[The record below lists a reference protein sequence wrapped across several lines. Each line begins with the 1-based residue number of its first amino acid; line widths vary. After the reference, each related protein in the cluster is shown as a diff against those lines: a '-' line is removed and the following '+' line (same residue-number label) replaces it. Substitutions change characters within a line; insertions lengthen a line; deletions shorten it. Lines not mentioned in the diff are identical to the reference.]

1 MFSEHKRIKLE
12 INNQTWK
19 IPKYMETHTLLNKPL
34 ITQINVGEDEE
45 PLELS
50 YIPHGNKK
58 DYTATLENSMA
69 VSERW
74 ETQTLRV

>member
-1 MFSEHKRIKLE
+1 
-12 INNQTWK
+12 
-19 IPKYMETHTLLNKPL
+19 METHTLLNKPL

-58 DYTATLENSMA
+58 GYTLLWKTVWQFLNVERHRRY
-69 VSERW
+69 VSRYLPKINEDVGPAAKRMNY
-74 ETQTLRV
+74 

>member
-1 MFSEHKRIKLE
+1 
-12 INNQTWK
+12 
-19 IPKYMETHTLLNKPL
+19 METHTLLNKPL

-58 DYTATLENSMA
+58 GYTATLENSMA
-69 VSERW
+69 VSERL